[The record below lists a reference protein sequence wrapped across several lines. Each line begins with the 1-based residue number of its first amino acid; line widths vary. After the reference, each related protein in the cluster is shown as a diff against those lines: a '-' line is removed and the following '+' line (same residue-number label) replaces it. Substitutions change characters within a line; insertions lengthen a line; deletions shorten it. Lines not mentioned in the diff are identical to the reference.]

1 VNPGGANSQ
10 AHGEDGTQRGVGGAQ
25 RSPYTGAPYA
35 HAGEKYR
42 PTLPTYNLRPMTT
55 TEAERRSTEFAARRQ
70 QWHARYLRPASERP
84 QSTARGVHHMALI
97 CSDVERTIQFYQE
110 LLGFPLIELMEN
122 RDYKGSTHL
131 FFDIGN
137 NNLLAFFDFPG
148 LGLQAG
154 VESLGAV
161 QHIAISTTP
170 ENLALIKSRL
180 EAQGIAYLGPDRG
193 VTTSIYFKDPDGIQ
207 IEMIAEPLLTMDGR
221 GLGR

>member
-1 VNPGGANSQ
+1 
-10 AHGEDGTQRGVGGAQ
+10 
-25 RSPYTGAPYA
+25 
-35 HAGEKYR
+35 
-42 PTLPTYNLRPMTT
+42 MTT
-55 TEAERRSTEFAARRQ
+55 TDAERRSAEFAVRRRE
-70 QWHARYLRPASERP
+70 WHDRYLRPAAERA

-137 NNLLAFFDFPG
+137 HNLLAFFDFPE
-148 LGLQAG
+148 LGLQPG
-154 VESLGAV
+154 TESLGAV

-170 ENLALIKSRL
+170 ENLEMIKSRL
-180 EAQGIAYLGPDRG
+180 DQRGIPFLGPDRG

-221 GLGR
+221 GLGA

>member
-1 VNPGGANSQ
+1 
-10 AHGEDGTQRGVGGAQ
+10 
-25 RSPYTGAPYA
+25 
-35 HAGEKYR
+35 
-42 PTLPTYNLRPMTT
+42 
-55 TEAERRSTEFAARRQ
+55 
-70 QWHARYLRPASERP
+70 LRPAAERP

-148 LGLQAG
+148 LGLQPG
-154 VESLGAV
+154 VEALGGV

-170 ENLALIKSRL
+170 ENLATIKSRL
-180 EAQGIAYLGPDRG
+180 EDRGVTYLGPDRG

-221 GLGR
+221 GLGV